1 MSAIVS
7 TVANIRTISLVIGLI
22 AVIGIVW
29 YISESLKNP
38 LKGIFG
44 AIEGNSEGTAKDE
57 ITDEIDQSEQSIKKE
72 AVTLKEQTNDQI
84 DRARDLI
91 LDKEQDTAEQVKRVV
106 ERENEE
112 GEERLLDELESIE
125 ARILANLDDSRTE
138 KGDTKKWNRL
148 LTSYNVYVN
157 ASSNEGIGKD
167 DRALESY
174 EYEELIEALQSG
186 IVYTGKNGGLVRNF

>member
-22 AVIGIVW
+22 AVIGIIW

-38 LKGIFG
+38 LKGLFG

-57 ITDEIDQSEQSIKKE
+57 IRDEIDQCEQSIKKE
-72 AVTLKEQTNDQI
+72 AVTLKNQTNSQI
-84 DRARDLI
+84 DKARDLI

-125 ARILANLDDSRTE
+125 ARILANLDDESTPE
-138 KGDTKKWNRL
+138 GNTKKWNRL

-157 ASSNEGIGKD
+157 HGSNVNAGKD
-167 DRALESY
+167 GRALESF
-174 EYEELIEALQSG
+174 EYAELIEALQSG
-186 IVYTGKNGGLVRNF
+186 MISIGKNGGLMRNF